1 MKFNTLTKAI
11 KILDLFLSKKTNLTE
26 NDISS
31 FMKMP
36 RSTTYKYLSIL
47 RQYELLDYDSKSGEY
62 RLGSKFFEFSEAF
75 YSQSKI
81 DKIALPFMKRLYNGV
96 QETVILGVLSNNK
109 GYCLEAVGKEDGLG
123 FIVRRGSELPLHCGA
138 SGQLLLAFAGDEDIE
153 LFLET
158 AKLKKYTNK
167 TIADPEKL
175 RKKLSAIKKAGYAY
189 SEGELHAGGQAFA
202 APVFDHEGKVCASLS
217 VAGPVQ
223 RMMNDKLEK
232 IKNLVIKYANEI
244 TGQLGFG
251 LENKD

>member
-11 KILDLFLSKKTNLTE
+11 RILDLFLSKKTSLTE
-26 NDISS
+26 DDISS

-47 RQYELLDYDSKSGEY
+47 RQYKLLDYDYKSGEY
-62 RLGSKFFEFSEAF
+62 RLGSKCFEYSEAF

-81 DKIALPFMKRLYNGV
+81 DKIALPFMKRLYNEV
-96 QETVILGVLSNNK
+96 QETVILGVLSNNR

-138 SGQLLLAFAGDEDIE
+138 SGQLLLAFTGEEDTE
-153 LFLET
+153 LFLRVG
-158 AKLKKYTNK
+158 KLKKYTNK
-167 TIADPEKL
+167 TITDPDKL

-189 SEGELHAGGQAFA
+189 SEGELHAGGNAIA
-202 APVFDHEGKVCASLS
+202 APVFDHLGNVCASLS

-223 RMMNDKLEK
+223 RMMNDKIEQ
-232 IKNLVIKYANEI
+232 IKKLVIKYANEI
-244 TGQLGFG
+244 THSLSFSVGS
-251 LENKD
+251 KD